1 LKIEIDHQNVILNIL
16 FLKFFQIM
24 KQITERLPLKIVL
37 FISEKKKDVKKNNN
51 KRFQLFLHIQKRIVP
66 MGKIN

>member
-1 LKIEIDHQNVILNIL
+1 
-16 FLKFFQIM
+16 M

-37 FISEKKKDVKKNNN
+37 FISEKKRCKKNNN